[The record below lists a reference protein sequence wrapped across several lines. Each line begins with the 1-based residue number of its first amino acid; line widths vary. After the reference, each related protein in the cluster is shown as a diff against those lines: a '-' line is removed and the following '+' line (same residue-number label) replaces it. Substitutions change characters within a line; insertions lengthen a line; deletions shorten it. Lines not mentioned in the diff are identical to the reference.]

1 MKILLTGGTGF
12 IGSAV
17 LARLTQDGHDVV
29 AVVRS
34 EDSAQKVQAA
44 GATAALGDL
53 TDQEWLAAQLRQV
66 DGAIHTAAAGDGKDP
81 ERDDVVLAAVQD
93 AFAGTDK
100 SYVHTG
106 GIWTYGSS
114 SDISESDPDA
124 APALTAWRVE
134 RESRLLAS
142 GLTASVVQPAVVY
155 GHGQGIPAMV
165 AAGPLIGD
173 GTQHW
178 TTVHVDDLADLYLAV
193 LTKADGGRRYVG
205 ANGHN
210 PTHREIVQAAG
221 GDVTPTSV
229 DDVHERFGEAFG
241 DALLLDQQA
250 SGSAAREAFDWSPDR
265 PTLLE
270 ELAQA

>member
-1 MKILLTGGTGF
+1 M
-12 IGSAV
+12 
-17 LARLTQDGHDVV
+17 LARLQQDGHDVV

-53 TDQEWLAAQLRQV
+53 SDQEWLTAQLRQV

-81 ERDDVVLAAVQD
+81 ERDDVVIAAVQD
-93 AFAGTDK
+93 AFGGTDK

-106 GIWTYGSS
+106 GIWTYGSV
-114 SDISESDPDA
+114 SDISETDPDA
-124 APALTAWRVE
+124 PPALTAWRVD
-134 RESRLLAS
+134 RETRVLGS

-165 AAGPLIGD
+165 AAGPLVGD

-178 TTVHVDDLADLYLAV
+178 TTVHVDDLADLYVAV
-193 LTKADGGRRYVG
+193 LTKADGGRRYIG

-210 PTHREIVQAAG
+210 PTNREIVQAAG
-221 GDVTPTSV
+221 GDVTATSI
-229 DDVHERFGEAFG
+229 DDVHARFGEPFG

-250 SGSAAREAFDWSPDR
+250 SGAAAREAFGWEPSR
-265 PTLLE
+265 PTLLD